1 MDTPVCEFSV
11 GVDGRTSGRA
21 SGVSPVRG
29 GVVPPSGSRCASPIT
44 ALFNSILMILTYPTQ
59 NLVKK
64 RQKKGDN
71 LLSVSNLTL

>member
-1 MDTPVCEFSV
+1 
-11 GVDGRTSGRA
+11 
-21 SGVSPVRG
+21 
-29 GVVPPSGSRCASPIT
+29 
-44 ALFNSILMILTYPTQ
+44 MILTYPTQ